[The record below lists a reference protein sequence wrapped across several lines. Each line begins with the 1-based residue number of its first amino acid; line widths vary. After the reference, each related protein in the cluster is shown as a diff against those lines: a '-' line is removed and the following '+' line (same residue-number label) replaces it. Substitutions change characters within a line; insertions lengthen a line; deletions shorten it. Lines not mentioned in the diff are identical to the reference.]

1 MSQSMMQNRVAPIA
15 ASASDAG
22 RVSAHSVERGSFASG
37 MYRAYKLKI
46 PATTARI
53 EEESETL
60 NSRATP
66 LGVLGSSLVQKR
78 GQQNLAMSV
87 EKK

>member
-1 MSQSMMQNRVAPIA
+1 M
-15 ASASDAG
+15 
-22 RVSAHSVERGSFASG
+22 ERGSFASG
-37 MYRAYKLKI
+37 MYRHNKLKI

-66 LGVLGSSLVQKR
+66 LGVLGSSLV
-78 GQQNLAMSV
+78 
-87 EKK
+87 

>member
-1 MSQSMMQNRVAPIA
+1 MQNRAAPIA
-15 ASASDAG
+15 ASASEAG
-22 RVSAHSVERGSFASG
+22 RGSAHSVERGSFASG
-37 MYRAYKLKI
+37 MYRHNKIKI

-66 LGVLGSSLVQKR
+66 LGVLGSSLV
-78 GQQNLAMSV
+78 
-87 EKK
+87 